1 MVSASADKPDT
12 FFWIQPDFVGP
23 IFDFNRV
30 GLALRIPKRVQLGRV
45 ELKKGSNS
53 GSRFN
58 PISLY
63 FCPLPISLFDVNT
76 INNSFIFPK
85 RIIGDVYIH

>member
-1 MVSASADKPDT
+1 MVLASADKPDT

-45 ELKKGSNS
+45 QPYKPL
-53 GSRFN
+53 F
-58 PISLY
+58 
-63 FCPLPISLFDVNT
+63 LPIT
-76 INNSFIFPK
+76 Y
-85 RIIGDVYIH
+85 III